1 MTASISF
8 KKSHRQVSGNKKTL
22 PVSRPVQALNR
33 NHPKA
38 HMVFWQYRGSSSFV
52 LKEGKF
58 RTYAQQALWLP
69 AGFDH
74 DVYVDA
80 DAVLLRFSSS
90 RNSSLLPQF
99 YVSHAFSKSTKNSLN
114 ISWAWSKVTRH
125 SCSIVENPTSMCW
138 IN

>member
-33 NHPKA
+33 NHQKA

-69 AGFDH
+69 ARFDH
-74 DVYVDA
+74 DVRSEEHTSELQSRGHLVCR
-80 DAVLLRFSSS
+80 LL
-90 RNSSLLPQF
+90 LE
-99 YVSHAFSKSTKNSLN
+99 KEK
-114 ISWAWSKVTRH
+114 
-125 SCSIVENPTSMCW
+125 
-138 IN
+138 